1 MASPSMWS
9 SWREMQQLQREM
21 ERMFADAAPMRR
33 GPLGADF
40 PPINVTRAETGIT
53 LDVLCPGVDRSTLD
67 VSVVGDAV
75 TIRGERKSDP
85 AVTDGQ
91 YHRQERVLGAFN
103 RAVAL
108 GERLDGERSTA
119 TYTNGILRVQLLRH
133 PDTTP
138 KRVPIQ
144 A

>member
-1 MASPSMWS
+1 MARLSMWD
-9 SWREMQQLQREM
+9 SWRDMQRLHREM
-21 ERMFADAAPMRR
+21 ERMFADASPMRR
-33 GPLGADF
+33 GLLGADF

-75 TIRGERKSDP
+75 TIRGERRSDP

-91 YHRQERVLGAFN
+91 YHRRERALGAFN

-108 GERLDGERSTA
+108 GERLDGERTTA
-119 TYTNGILRVQLLRH
+119 TYTNGILHAQLVRH

>member
-33 GPLGADF
+33 GPLGTEF
-40 PPINVTRAETGIT
+40 PPMNVTRAEAGIT
-53 LDVLCPGVDRSTLD
+53 LEVLCPGVDRSTLD
-67 VSVVGDAV
+67 LSVVGDAV

-91 YHRQERVLGAFN
+91 YHRRERVFGAFN

-119 TYTNGILRVQLLRH
+119 TYTNGILRVQLVRH